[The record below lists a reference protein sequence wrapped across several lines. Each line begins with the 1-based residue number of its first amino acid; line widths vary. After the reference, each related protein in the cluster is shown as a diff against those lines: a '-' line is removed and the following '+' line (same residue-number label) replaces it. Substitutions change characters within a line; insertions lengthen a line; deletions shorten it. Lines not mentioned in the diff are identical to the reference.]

1 MDKTNSKRSMNVPL
15 FDLQKE
21 PKKKKKKEEK
31 RKGIYKSL
39 NHAQDDQKLKVQIIK
54 STRLHPL
61 IIIRVM

>member
-1 MDKTNSKRSMNVPL
+1 MNVPL

-21 PKKKKKKEEK
+21 PKKKKKKKEEK